1 MFQIVDT
8 FAVVEGL
15 SERELQDLFWE
26 QKRLSPTEHCITL
39 RRRFSDPEYPQKFDA
54 AFRLLTGD
62 LDSASFH

>member
-39 RRRFSDPEYPQKFDA
+39 RRHFSDPEYPQKFDA
-54 AFRLLTGD
+54 AYLRLTGD
-62 LDSASFH
+62 LDVARIH